1 MKDKLVVSSALARLQ
16 QPISAVWVNGKGFK
30 PRRGCQ
36 HSTYKRCLMLV
47 AGRVERGTF
56 FLILPAE
63 DFGVSGESGILLP
76 LLRCPL
82 DLLLVE
88 PGVTVDVCLGVTVAT
103 GMDFF
108 FFLTFDFSLFLSFE
122 RLA

>member
-1 MKDKLVVSSALARLQ
+1 
-16 QPISAVWVNGKGFK
+16 
-30 PRRGCQ
+30 
-36 HSTYKRCLMLV
+36 MLV